1 MQLQNL
7 YNKLNY
13 LESQKES
20 IEQEIIETKK
30 LIEKLS
36 PFTKSQKITLFRSLF
51 IGREDV
57 YAEYWIKKDG
67 TKSGYSPKSKTFQG
81 SDYIPIN
88 DQIIQ
93 KHLEGKV
100 RLVCA
105 G

>member
-1 MQLQNL
+1 
-7 YNKLNY
+7 
-13 LESQKES
+13 
-20 IEQEIIETKK
+20 
-30 LIEKLS
+30 
-36 PFTKSQKITLFRSLF
+36 
-51 IGREDV
+51 V